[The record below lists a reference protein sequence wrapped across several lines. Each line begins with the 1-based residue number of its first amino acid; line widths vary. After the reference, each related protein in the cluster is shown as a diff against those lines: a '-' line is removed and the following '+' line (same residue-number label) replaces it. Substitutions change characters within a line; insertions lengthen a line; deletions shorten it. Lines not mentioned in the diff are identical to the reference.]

1 MELIEPWKTLFTDQV
16 RYLDTLVIGHCN
28 KRTQVKCVLQNL
40 ATKININL
48 SIFAI
53 QARLKRQKKLHII
66 RNAIHTI
73 KCMLNQEC
81 RFCNQSKGG
90 RNINKSII

>member
-16 RYLDTLVIGHCN
+16 RYLDTLVIGHCI

-40 ATKININL
+40 ATKINMNL

-53 QARLKRQKKLHII
+53 QTRLKRQKKNYTSFEMPFIWSSACWT
-66 RNAIHTI
+66 RNAGFVTSQKAVEI
-73 KCMLNQEC
+73 
-81 RFCNQSKGG
+81 
-90 RNINKSII
+90 

>member
-40 ATKININL
+40 ATKININPFDICD
-48 SIFAI
+48 SSEIEKT
-53 QARLKRQKKLHII
+53 RKTTH
-66 RNAIHTI
+66 HS
-73 KCMLNQEC
+73 KCHSYDQVHVEPGMQVL
-81 RFCNQSKGG
+81 
-90 RNINKSII
+90 

>member
-16 RYLDTLVIGHCN
+16 RYLDTLVIGHCI

-40 ATKININL
+40 ATKINTNL

-53 QARLKRQKKLHII
+53 QTRLKRQKKTTH
-66 RNAIHTI
+66 HS
-73 KCMLNQEC
+73 KCHSYDQVHVEPGMQVL
-81 RFCNQSKGG
+81 
-90 RNINKSII
+90 